1 MWVIITIISG
11 FLRLASAFLRV
22 CGQHRAVEPAVLPS
36 IAPRPEASLRPSGP
50 QRLAGPSGAL
60 ISKEPRYAS
69 TDARLIGLGQLPTSS
84 FLALAHS
91 VFAGLR
97 REHGY
102 WLAI

>member
-11 FLRLASAFLRV
+11 FFRLASAFLRV
-22 CGQHRAVEPAVLPS
+22 CGQHRAVEPVVLPS
-36 IAPRPEASLRPSGP
+36 IIPRPEASLRPPGS
-50 QRLAGPSGAL
+50 QRLAPSGAL

-84 FLALAHS
+84 CLALARS
-91 VFAGLR
+91 VFAGLG
-97 REHGY
+97 REYGY